1 MAASCS
7 FAVNKLTGQIYW
19 YTVYLCLLIISVK
32 KVLFLC
38 LKQLV
43 CSCLKL
49 LMIIQ
54 TVAKRASWNKTV
66 RFWVF
71 GFWYLGNVTLEIGTQ
86 RIQIKVDE
94 LNRARHRHI
103 KISTESLPGRGN
115 RRADFLNFACTFQIN
130 RLLGYQYIVVL
141 LWRVG

>member
-1 MAASCS
+1 MAFCISSLFRPMKIDNVIIIKVVIICS
-7 FAVNKLTGQIYW
+7 SLRYKWPLLVLLQLINLLAKFIDIL
-19 YTVYLCLLIISVK
+19 YTCLLIISVK

-71 GFWYLGNVTLEIGTQ
+71 GFWYLGNVTLDIGTQ

-94 LNRARHRHI
+94 LNRAHTSAH
-103 KISTESLPGRGN
+103 
-115 RRADFLNFACTFQIN
+115 
-130 RLLGYQYIVVL
+130 
-141 LWRVG
+141 